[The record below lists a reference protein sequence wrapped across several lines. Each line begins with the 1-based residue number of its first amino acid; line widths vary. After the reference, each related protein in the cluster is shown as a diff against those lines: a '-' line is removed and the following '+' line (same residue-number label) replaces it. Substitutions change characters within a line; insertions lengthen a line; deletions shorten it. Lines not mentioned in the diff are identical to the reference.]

1 MALYSGALT
10 DPEIAALYVGS
21 IATPTPTATRTATP
35 TPTATVTATR
45 TPTPVATAPA
55 PTATPTP
62 AGPEAA
68 LDDFHCFGI
77 KPAKGAPKFAAVAGV
92 AVTTDVDDTG
102 VVVKGPRQLCL
113 PSDQTLGAIH
123 DAATH
128 LESFQIALAKG
139 APKPQKHVGTVV
151 TNRLGQLIVDTSKPD
166 VLLVPTAKDL
176 QNPPPTPN
184 PAAHQ
189 VSAFAC
195 YKAKISKGTAK
206 LAKGLEVTVSDQ
218 FDTPRSYD
226 VKKATRLCLAADVNG
241 EPRKQS
247 SVRLL
252 CYQLRLA
259 KTAPKQAKFAKRP
272 GVLVNGVFGPGIV
285 DAVKEQELCI
295 PSSASLP

>member
-1 MALYSGALT
+1 MIDEVALYSGPSP

-139 APKPQKHVGTVV
+139 APKPQKHGHRRHESARSTH
-151 TNRLGQLIVDTSKPD
+151 RRH
-166 VLLVPTAKDL
+166 L
-176 QNPPPTPN
+176 QARCLARADREGPPKIRRRRRTPPPT
-184 PAAHQ
+184 
-189 VSAFAC
+189 
-195 YKAKISKGTAK
+195 
-206 LAKGLEVTVSDQ
+206 
-218 FDTPRSYD
+218 R
-226 VKKATRLCLAADVNG
+226 
-241 EPRKQS
+241 
-247 SVRLL
+247 
-252 CYQLRLA
+252 
-259 KTAPKQAKFAKRP
+259 
-272 GVLVNGVFGPGIV
+272 
-285 DAVKEQELCI
+285 
-295 PSSASLP
+295 